1 LQVNLRR
8 GHGANGAQGSSQGAA
23 SLAEGD
29 SMQERRSLGRASLGL
44 AAAALAALTA
54 ACDQRSPQAA
64 KEEPAPPPAV
74 SVSQPVQREVVEWD
88 EYTGR
93 FDATQTV
100 EIRARISGYLN
111 DVRFK
116 DGQEVKQGDVL
127 FSIDPRPFE
136 RALEQ
141 AGAELF
147 AANVKV
153 ENANLDVARGQPLI
167 ERKIISDKSFD
178 DRMSL
183 LRDAQAAVKVAEAKV
198 KSAELDLSFSTVA
211 APISGRIGR
220 TMVTAGN
227 WISAGS
233 VSGATLLTTIV
244 SQDPIYIYF
253 DVNEN
258 NYIKYKRL
266 AERGVTAGAADV
278 GAPVEVALPDER
290 GFPHK
295 GLLDFLDN
303 RLDQGTGTLRARA
316 VLPNKA
322 GLFSPGLFGRV
333 RVTGTPSYVALLLPD
348 EAIGTDQTNKYV
360 LVVGADSM
368 VERRNVGLGPL
379 VDGLR
384 VVRDGLAGEDW
395 VVTRGLQRAR
405 PGAKVAPKREA
416 IELSAAVQAQGGS
429 EKARE

>member
-1 LQVNLRR
+1 MQEGWSLRR
-8 GHGANGAQGSSQGAA
+8 A
-23 SLAEGD
+23 
-29 SMQERRSLGRASLGL
+29 GL
-44 AAAALAALTA
+44 ALASALFAALAAG
-54 ACDQRSPQAA
+54 CDQGQPSAKQQQA
-64 KEEPAPPPAV
+64 APPPTV
-74 SVSQPVQREVVEWD
+74 SVSQPVQREIVEWD

-100 EIRARISGYLN
+100 EIRARVSGYLN
-111 DVRFK
+111 EVRFK
-116 DGQEVKQGDVL
+116 DGQEVSQGDLL
-127 FSIDPRPFE
+127 FMIDPRPFE

-141 AGAELF
+141 SRAELF
-147 AANVKV
+147 AATTKV

-167 ERKIISDKSFD
+167 ERKIISDKTFD

-198 KSAELDLSFSTVA
+198 KSAELDLSFSTIA

-220 TMVTAGN
+220 TIVTAGN
-227 WISAGS
+227 WVSAGS

-244 SQDPIYIYF
+244 SQDPIFIYF

-266 AERGVTAGAADV
+266 AERGVMAGAAGV

-295 GLLDFLDN
+295 GRLDFLDN

-316 VLPNKA
+316 VIANKA
-322 GLFSPGLFGRV
+322 GLFSPGLFARV
-333 RVTGTPSYVALLLPD
+333 RVTGTPAYTALLLPD

-360 LVVGADSM
+360 LVVVADST
-368 VERRNVGLGPL
+368 VERRNVRLGPL

-384 VVRDGLAGEDW
+384 VVREGVADADW

-405 PGAKVAPKREA
+405 PGSKVEPKRVA
-416 IELSAAVQAQGGS
+416 IEVSDATQAKGDR